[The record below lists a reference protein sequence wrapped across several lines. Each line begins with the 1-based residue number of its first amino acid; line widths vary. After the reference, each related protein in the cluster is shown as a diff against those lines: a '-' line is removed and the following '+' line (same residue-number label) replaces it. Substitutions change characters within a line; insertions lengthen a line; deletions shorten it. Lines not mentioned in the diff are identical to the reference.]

1 MSRHLRSSS
10 VHFEQINQ
18 AARSCL
24 AALLLRWLPDGRR
37 QGRDWVARNPL
48 RADRSPGSFR
58 IDIQTGKWV
67 DFATGDRG
75 GDPVSLAA
83 YLFGMSQSEA
93 ASHLRAML
101 GMGGDV

>member
-1 MSRHLRSSS
+1 MSKHLHYSS
-10 VHFEQINQ
+10 VHFEQVNQ
-18 AARSCL
+18 EARACL
-24 AALLLRWLPDGRR
+24 AALLFRWLPDGRR

-48 RADRSPGSFR
+48 RTDRNPGSFR
-58 IDIQTGKWV
+58 IDIQSGKWV

-101 GMGGDV
+101 GMGGDA